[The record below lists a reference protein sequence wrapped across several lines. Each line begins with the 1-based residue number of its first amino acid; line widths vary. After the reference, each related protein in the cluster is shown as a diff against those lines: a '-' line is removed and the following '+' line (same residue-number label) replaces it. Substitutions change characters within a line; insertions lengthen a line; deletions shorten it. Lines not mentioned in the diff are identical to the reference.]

1 LHRVNDRETRRRVE
15 RLERLAWWLDDRFRI
30 PGTNITFGLDSLIGL
45 VPGVGDSAAALG
57 AAYFIVQA
65 YQLGLPRGVLFRMA
79 FNVLLDL
86 AVGSIPL
93 LGDIF
98 DVGFKANRRNM
109 ALLKRH
115 LDARRRWDEPG

>member
-1 LHRVNDRETRRRVE
+1 MNDRETRRKVE

-45 VPGVGDSAAALG
+45 VPGIGDAAMAVGAGYL
-57 AAYFIVQA
+57 VLQA
-65 YQLGLPRGVLFRMA
+65 KELGLPRRVLVRMTL
-79 FNVLLDL
+79 NVLVDM
-86 AVGSIPL
+86 AIGSIPL

-109 ALLKRH
+109 ILLKRH
-115 LDARRRWDEPG
+115 LDTRRR

>member
-1 LHRVNDRETRRRVE
+1 VNDRETRRRVE

-45 VPGVGDSAAALG
+45 VPGVGDSATAIG
-57 AAYFIVQA
+57 AAYFVVQA
-65 YQLGLPRGVLFRMA
+65 YELGLPRGVLFRMA

-115 LDARRRWDEPG
+115 LDAGRR